1 MTPPKIINE
10 ASFLIRVKN
19 STLLDYEQIKM
30 INFTLVAQEI
40 TTREQKMSEV
50 PVTVRLIDRNDNF
63 PEFTRNIYEVN
74 VQENCEIGTT
84 VAWVQALDEDSG
96 KFGTQGVRYTSIAG
110 SIENMYVLILIF
122 QV

>member
-1 MTPPKIINE
+1 M
-10 ASFLIRVKN
+10 KN
-19 STLLDYEQIKM
+19 STLLDYEQIKT

-40 TTREQKMSEV
+40 ATYEQKMSKV
-50 PVTVRLIDRNDNF
+50 PVTVKLIDRNDNF

-110 SIENMYVLILIF
+110 SIENVYVHF
-122 QV
+122 